1 MDNDKKDIERP
12 SFDKLSKAQ
21 LVWLVLLVSFVTS
34 LVTGIVTVTLVNQAP
49 PPITQTINRV
59 IEKTLEKVIS
69 LPSATEG
76 QESKPLRVITQ
87 EDLIIQTVKNV
98 SPAVV
103 SVIATKDLPIIEQ
116 YYVNPF
122 GNDPF
127 FQQFFD
133 DQFFQQF
140 QVPQYQ
146 QKGTEKRQI
155 SSGSG
160 FFVSDDGYILTNKHV
175 VLDKEAEYSVVLNDG
190 RKLPAKII
198 ARDPVQDVA
207 VLKVDGTGFKFIP
220 LGDSDKLQVGQTVI
234 AIGNALGEFQNTV
247 SVGVVSG
254 LHRSLVASGEQLQ
267 EVIQTDAAINPG
279 NSGGPLLNLEG
290 RVVGM
295 STAMAT
301 AAENVGFALPIN
313 IAKKGVAD
321 SKEFGKIRYAYL
333 GVRYVAVNASIKEEK
348 KLSVDSGVI
357 LINGPN
363 GESAVI
369 KDSPA
374 DKAHLQEGDII
385 LEYNGKVINK
395 DNTLSK
401 MINDSRIGEAV
412 MLKVLRGAT
421 TTNFSVTLDERPENL

>member
-12 SFDKLSKAQ
+12 SFDRLTKPQ
-21 LVWLVLLVSFVTS
+21 LVMLVLLVSFVTS

-49 PPITQTINRV
+49 PPITQTISRV
-59 IEKTLEKVIS
+59 IEKTFEKVI
-69 LPSATEG
+69 PSSAPIEG
-76 QESKPLRVITQ
+76 EKSQPLRVITQ
-87 EDLIIQTVKNV
+87 EDLIVQTVKNI

-122 GNDPF
+122 GSNDLF
-127 FQQFFD
+127 KQFFGEEFLP
-133 DQFFQQF
+133 QIEI
-140 QVPQYQ
+140 PQYQ

-155 SSGSG
+155 SSGTG
-160 FFVSDDGYILTNKHV
+160 FFVSEDGYLLTNKHV
-175 VLDKEAEYSVVLNDG
+175 VLDKEAEYSIVLNDG
-190 RKLPAKII
+190 RKLPVKII
-198 ARDPVQDVA
+198 VRDSVQDVA
-207 VLKVDGTGFKFIP
+207 ILKVDGKGFKFIP
-220 LGDSDKLQVGQTVI
+220 LGDSDKLQVGQTVVV
-234 AIGNALGEFQNTV
+234 IGNALGEFQNTV

-295 STAMAT
+295 NTAMAI

-313 IAKKGVAD
+313 VAKKGIAD

-333 GVRYVAVNASIKEEK
+333 GVRYAPVNASVKEEK
-348 KLSVDSGVI
+348 KLSVDYGAL
-357 LINGPN
+357 LIKGQN
-363 GESAVI
+363 GESAVM

-374 DKAHLQEGDII
+374 DEAHLQEGDII
-385 LEYNGKVINK
+385 LEYNGKVINQN
-395 DNTLSK
+395 NTLSG
-401 MINDSRIGEAV
+401 MINGSRIGDTV
-412 MLKVLRGAT
+412 MLKVLRGAI
-421 TTNFSVTLDERPENL
+421 TTNFSITLDERPENV